1 MRLYNMAELSRNAK
15 SVVDTVAEEGSAV
28 ITSNGTPKT
37 LMINIADGDFMELA
51 SLVRRI
57 LLEQAIT
64 ATQLESTKRGTDNLS
79 LDEIN
84 ALIDEARTAAAAC
97 S

>member
-1 MRLYNMAELSRNAK
+1 MKLYNMAELSRNAK
-15 SVVDTVAEEGSAV
+15 SVVESVTTDGSAV

-37 LMINIADGDFMELA
+37 LMLNIEGSDLA
-51 SLVRRI
+51 QLISLARRM

-64 ATQLESTKRGTDNLS
+64 TTQIESAKRGMDQLS

-84 ALIDEARTAAAAC
+84 ALIADARAAAC